1 MRVWGIEA
9 CCTLINACM
18 CSVCAGDGV
27 WQRAGVITE
36 LENSRFY
43 VCTYKKV
50 GANGGFTW
58 KGPVWC
64 VVQLQAK
71 LQINY
76 QGLGGVEAQPKNWGS
91 FTERRHHLEF
101 FRSQMDAPAVTMD
114 TLQKEISLISH
125 SSSSLSAAEITIED
139 LVSLCGCLLRGLSNQ
154 VTLHFLELPAS

>member
-1 MRVWGIEA
+1 
-9 CCTLINACM
+9 M

-76 QGLGGVEAQPKNWGS
+76 QGLGGVEAHSKNWGS